1 MKTYKYVEWEMRCA
15 AISTFLNN
23 LRVLVVENYWSEQSG
38 KDEGANLKRKPLELQ
53 KYYRNLHKII
63 QKRWR
68 IPVSAIITLEEGRE
82 WIIMKKVYYS
92 FKVFLHFWVA
102 KIPCIIH
109 HNQLPSTIFGR
120 ILRYVKNDIN
130 CAAYQKNEQLT

>member
-1 MKTYKYVEWEMRCA
+1 MKTYKYVEWEMSFA